1 MPRTGMRLSA
11 RTTKVA
17 ISATAMD
24 TGRSASSI
32 GENGNGSFRPWT
44 NFFLNETGG
53 ETPTDYILKKN
64 NLSTA

>member
-24 TGRSASSI
+24 TGRSARSI

-44 NFFLNETGG
+44 NL
-53 ETPTDYILKKN
+53 
-64 NLSTA
+64 

>member
-44 NFFLNETGG
+44 NFFLNERGD
-53 ETPTDYILKKN
+53 PY
-64 NLSTA
+64 